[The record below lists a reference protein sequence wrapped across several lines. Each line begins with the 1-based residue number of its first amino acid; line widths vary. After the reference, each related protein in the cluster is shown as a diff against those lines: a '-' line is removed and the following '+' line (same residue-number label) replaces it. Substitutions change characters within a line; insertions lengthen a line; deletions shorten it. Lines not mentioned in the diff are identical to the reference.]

1 MEVYWTYNKERFD
14 DSMIPEGAHGFIYAI
29 KIEIEGEEKIYIGK
43 KQFFSTR
50 KVPKGK
56 KELAAMADKRGSKK
70 KTIIRPN
77 YAKYVGSNKMIQ
89 EAVKNGAPYKKMI
102 LRICYSKLE
111 LTYQETRYLFKLD
124 VLENDKYINDNILG
138 KFYKSKIKSDETTA

>member
-1 MEVYWTYNKERFD
+1 MMWKFNKKEFTD
-14 DSMIPEGAHGFIYAI
+14 EMIPEGAYGFIYVI
-29 KIEIEGEEKIYIGK
+29 KIEIDGEKKLYIGK

-56 KELAAMADKRGSKK
+56 RELAAMEDKRGSKK
-70 KTIIRPN
+70 KIVIRPN
-77 YAKYVGSNKMIQ
+77 YAKYIGSNKL
-89 EAVKNGAPYKKMI
+89 VKEVIENGAKYEKHI

-124 VLENDKYINDNILG
+124 VLENDKYLNDNILG
-138 KFYKSKIKSDETTA
+138 KFYKSKIQSNGKETV